1 MTKQNYFIEAWKNR
15 KLIGGALKAVH
26 VRPDYHL
33 YEDLFQEGLILYA
46 EMLEHLIFEKTRTE
60 IDKLSFRKII
70 WQTLNRLHKE
80 QLNCEQ
86 NTDIEEAYDLGE
98 NKDSDNLV
106 ILKGEIK
113 EFNKIERLILLEHL
127 ICNSTLR
134 QISAE
139 HDIPRHS
146 LTRTKHDLLEKLR
159 EILNRQS

>member
-1 MTKQNYFIEAWKNR
+1 
-15 KLIGGALKAVH
+15 
-26 VRPDYHL
+26 
-33 YEDLFQEGLILYA
+33 
-46 EMLEHLIFEKTRTE
+46 MLEQLVSEKTRTE

-70 WQTLNRLHKE
+70 WRTLNHLHKE
-80 QLNCEQ
+80 QLNCER
-86 NTDIEEAYDLGE
+86 NTYIEEAYDLGE
-98 NKDSDNLV
+98 NKDLDNLV

-139 HDIPRHS
+139 HDIPRRS
-146 LTRTKHDLLEKLR
+146 LTRTKHDVLEKLR